1 MFNVLS
7 ALSGGGQVNPA
18 TNNNSSTILYSLFA
32 VFSLFSGSVVNYLG
46 PRVTLASG
54 GVGYSLLTVSYWSY
68 NHTANKG
75 FVYFG
80 GAACGVA
87 AAFLWSAEG
96 AMIMSL
102 PLEKDKGKYISIFYG
117 LSFFITVIG
126 AIIPTAENWSIT
138 TAGSANDGTYI
149 ALFVLML
156 MGSVVALFVA
166 KPETIFRND
175 GTRVL
180 IPRQTS
186 MWQELKNLPLAIKR
200 EPLIILFFP
209 YAFAGLWYIPYQSN
223 DFNGYFFDLR
233 TRGFASLWYDFGQ
246 FATAVLMGYILDL
259 NFLSRRKRAFVGW
272 TFLFVLAN
280 AVFIGG
286 VFPMM
291 ESHRGIPP
299 VKLLSVGENSKS
311 AGYITL
317 FVFYGCV
324 DGAWQ
329 TFGMIFFPF

>member
-7 ALSGGGQVNPA
+7 ALGGGGQVNPT
-18 TNNNSSTILYSLFA
+18 TNNNSSTIFYSLFA
-32 VFSLFSGSVVNYLG
+32 VLSLFSGSIVNYLG

-54 GVGYSLLTVSYWSY
+54 GVGYSLLTASYWSY
-68 NHTANKG
+68 NHTASKG

-80 GAACGVA
+80 GAACGIA
-87 AAFLWSAEG
+87 AAFLWPAEG

-126 AIIPTAENWSIT
+126 AIIPTAENWSVTI
-138 TAGSANDGTYI
+138 AGSANDGTYI

-156 MGSVVALFVA
+156 MSSVVALFAA
-166 KPETIFRND
+166 KPETIFKND
-175 GTRVL
+175 GTPVL

-186 MWQELKNLPLAIKR
+186 IWQELKNLPLAIKR
-200 EPLIILFFP
+200 ERLIILFFP
-209 YAFAGLWYIPYQSN
+209 YAFVGLWYIPYQSN

-259 NFLSRRKRAFVGW
+259 KFLSRRKRAFVGW
-272 TFLFVLAN
+272 TFLFL
-280 AVFIGG
+280 
-286 VFPMM
+286 MM
-291 ESHRGIPP
+291 ESHCGIPP

-329 TFGMIFFPF
+329 TFGMIFFPYGDQIGC

>member
-18 TNNNSSTILYSLFA
+18 TNNNFSTI
-32 VFSLFSGSVVNYLG
+32 LFSGSVVNYLG

-117 LSFFITVIG
+117 LSFFIIVIG

-138 TAGSANDGTYI
+138 TAGSA
-149 ALFVLML
+149 M
-156 MGSVVALFVA
+156 MG
-166 KPETIFRND
+166 R
-175 GTRVL
+175 
-180 IPRQTS
+180 TS
-186 MWQELKNLPLAIKR
+186 
-200 EPLIILFFP
+200 
-209 YAFAGLWYIPYQSN
+209 
-223 DFNGYFFDLR
+223 
-233 TRGFASLWYDFGQ
+233 
-246 FATAVLMGYILDL
+246 
-259 NFLSRRKRAFVGW
+259 LS
-272 TFLFVLAN
+272 
-280 AVFIGG
+280 
-286 VFPMM
+286 
-291 ESHRGIPP
+291 S
-299 VKLLSVGENSKS
+299 S
-311 AGYITL
+311 
-317 FVFYGCV
+317 
-324 DGAWQ
+324 
-329 TFGMIFFPF
+329 